1 MQFLPTQQHAYQ
13 SFSIYFL
20 IRLRCRDMMG
30 NMNMNYTYPTIIYE
44 SVFAQMFIFVVENI
58 IYNICLNC
66 VFHGR

>member
-1 MQFLPTQQHAYQ
+1 
-13 SFSIYFL
+13 
-20 IRLRCRDMMG
+20 MMG

-66 VFHGR
+66 VFHGRWPNQFLFKLTVSHKIHPV